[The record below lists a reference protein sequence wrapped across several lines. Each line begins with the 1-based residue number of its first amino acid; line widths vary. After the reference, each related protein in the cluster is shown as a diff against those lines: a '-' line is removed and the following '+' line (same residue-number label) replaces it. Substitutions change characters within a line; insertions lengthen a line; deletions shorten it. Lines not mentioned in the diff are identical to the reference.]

1 MIRRVPVVALLLT
14 ASCVATSKPSST
26 MPELIGQS
34 RATLIE
40 TLGEPTRTE
49 YLPQGVM
56 CEKTG
61 FRLTLD
67 YSKPSYERCM
77 FFEMRS
83 AFQNIPAGI
92 PVELLTFQ
100 SGQVREYSVP
110 TTATTTFSGNR
121 AYTTIYEG
129 GSYARDSRCTV
140 IVAIIR
146 GRVNSYDLS
155 GEGC

>member
-1 MIRRVPVVALLLT
+1 MNRRVPVLALLLT
-14 ASCVATSKPSST
+14 TSCVATGKPSST
-26 MPELIGQS
+26 MPDLIGQS

-56 CEKTG
+56 CKQTG

-77 FFEMRS
+77 FFQMRS
-83 AFQNIPAGI
+83 AFDNIPAGI

-110 TTATTTFSGNR
+110 TTATTTFSGNK

-129 GSYARDSRCTV
+129 GSYAKDSRCTI
-140 IVAIIR
+140 IVAILR
-146 GRVNSYDLS
+146 GRVDSYDAK